1 MHQILKDA
9 LEPLSYLIYFIT
21 ILLALKTN
29 RSPQVMVL
37 LFYYLLAIPL
47 ICSAVFII
55 NVSRN
60 VAIYNS
66 FFFLTICVF
75 SYYFHSILFNSF
87 RKVIIVIIFIINLGL
102 FIGFD
107 LLHGGLIKVH
117 TPFYAITYLS
127 VVIYSLVYFEQVM
140 SNVSEM
146 NLLLQFNFWLVSG
159 YLLYYFGSFFIIL
172 FYDNVEIND
181 RAIIWSLQNVIL
193 FISSVLTLSGSLWI
207 SRHRQ
212 FS

>member
-1 MHQILKDA
+1 M
-9 LEPLSYLIYFIT
+9 
-21 ILLALKTN
+21 
-29 RSPQVMVL
+29 
-37 LFYYLLAIPL
+37 
-47 ICSAVFII
+47 
-55 NVSRN
+55 
-60 VAIYNS
+60 
-66 FFFLTICVF
+66 
-75 SYYFHSILFNSF
+75 
-87 RKVIIVIIFIINLGL
+87 IIVIIFIINLGL

-117 TPFYAITYLS
+117 TPLYAITYLS